1 MDHLDTPGGHMLM
14 CLVLVLLGATFHLFG
29 VPKGED
35 LIISGS
41 GALLFAMKNA
51 RDQHN
56 DKS

>member
-1 MDHLDTPGGHMLM
+1 MLM
-14 CLVLVLLGATFHLFG
+14 CLVIVLLGATFHLIG

-51 RDQHN
+51 RDKDN
-56 DKS
+56 G